1 MRWRLPPRWLRR
13 LTLAPAVV
21 ALAVVLVPTSVMLV
35 ILVGGVLTWL
45 TPGRLRTP
53 RMLWMASFYV
63 LWDAALVVSA
73 FALWVISGFGYAIRR
88 PWFVHAHYGLVRR
101 ALQILFWQAAW
112 TLRLEVDVVDAD
124 LGRVFAGRPIVVAS
138 RHAGPGDSFILVHA
152 LLDRFDREPL
162 IVLKDT
168 LQWDPAIDIL
178 LNRLPA
184 TFVTP
189 RGSRREGA
197 SGLSGAVGQLARS
210 LGPRAALLI
219 FPEGGNFTPRRRLA
233 RIEALR
239 SRGRTELAAAAER
252 MHNVM
257 APHAGGIL
265 SALDEQ
271 PDAGVVFVAHT
282 GLDRLVTVRDV
293 WRELPMDKR
302 LVMRGWAV
310 EPADIPDGVDEQEAW
325 LFAWWLRVDEWIS
338 DHEPATI
345 APPAPGARR
354 TPRWASAALPPQR
367 AAEPVTGPVGV
378 AGLVAA
384 PAAAPVAP
392 PVAALV
398 AEPMPRPMPAAASDA
413 VEDEDPRV
421 VPLGEHAELLAQGPQ
436 VAGVAQ
442 AALHD
447 TDLVRED
454 EEPRAWP

>member
-1 MRWRLPPRWLRR
+1 MTWRLPPRWVRR

-21 ALAVVLVPTSVMLV
+21 LLAIVLVPTSVMLV

-45 TPGRLRTP
+45 TPGRFRTP
-53 RMLWMASFYV
+53 RVLWMASFYV

-73 FALWVISGFGYAIRR
+73 FVLWIASGFGYAVRR
-88 PWFVHAHYGLVRR
+88 PAFVHAHYVMARR
-101 ALQILFWQAAW
+101 ALQVLFWQAAW
-112 TLRLEVDVVDAD
+112 TLRLEVDAVDAD

-152 LLDRFDREPL
+152 LLDRYDREPR

-189 RGSRREGA
+189 RGSRRDGA
-197 SGLSGAVGQLARS
+197 PGLSGAVGQLARD

-219 FPEGGNFTPRRRLA
+219 FPEGGNFTPHRRLA

-239 SRGRTELAAAAER
+239 RRGRSELVEAAER

-271 PDAGVVFVAHT
+271 PDAGVVFIAHT
-282 GLDRLVTVRDV
+282 GLDKLVTVRDV

-302 LVMRGWAV
+302 LVMKGWSV
-310 EPADIPDGVDEQEAW
+310 EPTAIPAGTDEQEAW

-345 APPAPGARR
+345 PPPPPGVRR
-354 TPRWASAALPPQR
+354 TPRWASAALAPAPEPQPGPER
-367 AAEPVTGPVGV
+367 APGASAAALPG
-378 AGLVAA
+378 AAA
-384 PAAAPVAP
+384 PAVPAPAVP
-392 PVAALV
+392 
-398 AEPMPRPMPAAASDA
+398 ASDA

-421 VPLGEHAELLAQGPQ
+421 VPLGEHAQLGARGPQ
-436 VAGVAQ
+436 VAGLAE

-447 TDLVRED
+447 PDLVRED
-454 EEPRAWP
+454 DEPRAVT